1 VCMQE
6 QLSVLQKA
14 EEVLRSGI
22 PLCDSCLG
30 RLFGMRGYNLS
41 NSERGRALKTVL
53 MMQAFSYASRR
64 ADPDLLRLLAES
76 GFRPAAEIA
85 AKLKIPFEAR
95 TCFIC
100 GGLTMHFEEIARRI
114 VEESAEYEYE
124 TFQIGVRLARAI
136 VSREEQLWRTFGL
149 SEAESLKNE
158 ISREVGKLVERLSS
172 KRYAVD
178 KPEML
183 IIVNIPETRLESVNI
198 EFHPSPVFLCGRY
211 LKLVRGLPQSPWLHP
226 DERVLYPTSI
236 EELITA
242 PLIELFRAQGAKLHA
257 AGREDIDARTL
268 GSGRPFVVEIK
279 RPKLRTLDPRKLEE
293 EINQRAQG
301 LVQVHS
307 LRYCGREYIKK
318 YKSLAEL
325 AKKSYIVRVEFDRV
339 ISEEELTK
347 LCETLRSVVVNQR
360 TPRRVL
366 HRRPDRLRRKLVY
379 RVEAKKISDRE
390 VEFYIEAQ
398 GGFYVKEFI
407 HGDEGRTKPNI
418 AELLG
423 ANVVGI
429 QLDVIN
435 VEEP

>member
-1 VCMQE
+1 MEGQP
-6 QLSVLQKA
+6 SVLQKA

-22 PLCDSCLG
+22 SLCDSCFG

-53 MMQAFSYASRR
+53 MMQAFSYTSRK
-64 ADPDLLRLLAES
+64 ADLELLRLLAES
-76 GFRPAAEIA
+76 GFRPAAEVA
-85 AKLKIPFEAR
+85 TKLKVPFEPKA
-95 TCFIC
+95 CFIC
-100 GGLTMHFEEIARRI
+100 EGLTGHFEDIARRI
-114 VEESAEYEYE
+114 IEEYAEYEFE

-136 VSREEQLWRTFGL
+136 ISREEQVWRMFGL
-149 SEAESLKNE
+149 SESESLKNE

-172 KRYAVD
+172 KRYASE

-183 IIVNIPETRLESVNI
+183 IIINIPEAKLESISI

-211 LKLVRGLPQSPWLHP
+211 LKLVRGLPQSPWPHP

-242 PLIELFRAQGAKLHA
+242 PLVEHFKASGAKLHA

-268 GSGRPFVVEIK
+268 GTGRPFVVEIK
-279 RPKLRTLDPRKLEE
+279 RPKLRTFDLKRLEE
-293 EINQRAQG
+293 VINERAQG
-301 LVQVHS
+301 LIQVHS

-325 AKKSYIVRVEFDRV
+325 AKKSYVVRVEFDRV
-339 ISEEELTK
+339 VSEEELAK
-347 LCETLRSVVVNQR
+347 LCESLRNIVVDQR

-366 HRRPDRLRRKLVY
+366 HRRPDKLRRKLVY
-379 RVEAKKISDRE
+379 KVEARKISERE

-407 HGDEGRTKPNI
+407 HGDEGRTRPSI

-423 ANVVGI
+423 AKVMSI
-429 QLDVIN
+429 QLDVVS